1 MGVEWVMLGFVI
13 GAVSGTVQYFLLSK
27 FTGSVTGGKFG
38 KKGVLFAITQFLFP
52 FTVLFISAFFLSAEL
67 LMIGIGMAASLV
79 VCALVRFFMVSKAGK
94 K

>member
-1 MGVEWVMLGFVI
+1 MLGFFI
-13 GAVSGTVQYFLLSK
+13 GAASGTVQYFLLSR
-27 FTGSVTGGKFG
+27 FTRSVTGGKFG

-52 FTVLFISAFFLSAEL
+52 FTVLLICAFFLSAEL

-79 VCALVRFFMVSKAGK
+79 VCALVRFFIVSKTGK